1 MIGLDKKHFNYI
13 FRGISMKQESHF
25 EIAIASISCFTDD
38 GTLDLGELNFL
49 LGLAMRDG
57 VVDENE
63 KRVLGSIFSKVTSS
77 DVSGVVWDRIQAI
90 KKEHGI

>member
-1 MIGLDKKHFNYI
+1 
-13 FRGISMKQESHF
+13 MKQESHL
-25 EIAIASISCFTDD
+25 EIAIASINCFTDD

-90 KKEHGI
+90 KKEYGI